1 MVESQKD
8 SQQRN
13 ILKLLFGVYQEP
25 KTGAQSRRLE
35 VQTEKQNGETVA
47 PYLQQISTKK
57 TSRSELDIRT
67 LNSVIQ
73 DIFPVAQKSISE
85 TKNQVQ
91 ESSSGEAKG
100 KKELFDLSYLDLSG
114 LHFSAL
120 ELSNANLQAAHLE
133 GAKLWDAHL
142 EGAYLRGAHLE
153 GAYLGG
159 AHLEGAIFFDLS
171 GSLLGSP
178 TREQITN
185 CLKVAK
191 RLPEYEELLKVK
203 GFDEALVDQIIQTHR
218 DQGNHKT
225 Q

>member
-73 DIFPVAQKSISE
+73 DIFAVAQKSISE

-133 GAKLWDAHL
+133 GAKLWD
-142 EGAYLRGAHLE
+142 AHLE

>member
-73 DIFPVAQKSISE
+73 DIFAVAQKSISE

-153 GAYLGG
+153 GA
-159 AHLEGAIFFDLS
+159 IFFDLS

-203 GFDEALVDQIIQTHR
+203 GFDGALVDQIIQTHR